1 MARFAQ
7 IITLYLVKQVEKNW
21 WIAIDIWILSLLN
34 YTSLSWWLMMW
45 AKTHCTMVWTYF
57 WSLIFICYKVA
68 KVDTPQLE
76 APAGRPSLPYMKS
89 RFLWLYGTFDQTYLL
104 GVTKSASSPSEGP
117 FQSNIVLLFYHTE
130 TSTSDWKSLSFFSFL
145 NITLDISTLLMS
157 ELVIID

>member
-1 MARFAQ
+1 M
-7 IITLYLVKQVEKNW
+7 TDDVGKNP
-21 WIAIDIWILSLLN
+21 LHNGVNLFLKS
-34 YTSLSWWLMMW
+34 
-45 AKTHCTMVWTYF
+45 C
-57 WSLIFICYKVA
+57 FICYKVA

-104 GVTKSASSPSEGP
+104 GVTKSASSP
-117 FQSNIVLLFYHTE
+117 FYHTE